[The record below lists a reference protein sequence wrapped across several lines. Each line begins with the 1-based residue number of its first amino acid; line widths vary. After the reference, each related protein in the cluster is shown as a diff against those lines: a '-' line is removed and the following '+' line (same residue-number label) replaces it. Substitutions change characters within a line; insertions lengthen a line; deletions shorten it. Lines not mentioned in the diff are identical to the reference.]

1 MMELINKSKRNLN
14 LSPVKL
20 IVLLYFVAILIA
32 TAILNLPFL
41 LEPGQSL
48 SFFDSFFT
56 AISAISVTGLSV
68 ISIEEVFNTAGYFA
82 LSLIFQLGGIGIMTL
97 GTAVYII
104 LGKKIGIR
112 ERQLILIDQN
122 QTSFSGLVR
131 LMKKIIQT
139 LVLIE
144 LIGMIILSVYFLGI
158 YDTWQEAFLNGY
170 FASVS
175 ATTNAGFNITG
186 ASLIP
191 FADDLLVQMVMI
203 ILMILGAIG
212 FPVLIEV
219 QQWLYSKKNNDKTF
233 RFTTFM
239 KLTTLTYFILLV
251 IGAIVF
257 FALEN
262 QGAFSS
268 QSSIQKMFSSLFYS
282 VTTRSGG
289 QTIMSMAEFSTPTL
303 IVSSL
308 LMFIGASPSSVGG
321 GIRTTTLAVIILAV
335 YNYAKG
341 RQTVKVFKR
350 EISDHDTI
358 RSFVV
363 FVTALFLTVT
373 SIFML
378 SITESF
384 SLIEIAFEVFSA
396 FGTAGLSL
404 GITAGLSTFGR
415 IVIMLLMFIGRIGIF
430 SFLFLIRGEPN
441 KDLYRYPKAKML
453 IG

>member
-1 MMELINKSKRNLN
+1 MEVKNKFKKLQN
-14 LSPVKL
+14 LSPVKV
-20 IVLLYFVAILIA
+20 IVLFYCLAILFSA
-32 TAILNLPFL
+32 VVLNLPFL
-41 LEPGQSL
+41 LEAGQSL
-48 SFFDSFFT
+48 SLFDSLFT
-56 AISAISVTGLSV
+56 AISAISVTGLTV
-68 ISIEEVFNTAGYFA
+68 IPIDEVFNTAGYFA

-144 LIGMIILSVYFLGI
+144 LIGMIILSVYFLGV

-203 ILMILGAIG
+203 ILMVLGAIG

-239 KLTTLTYFILLV
+239 KLTTWTYFILLI

-268 QSSIQKMFSSLFYS
+268 QSSLQSIFSSLFYS

-289 QTIMSMAEFSTPTL
+289 QTIMSMTEFSIPTL

-404 GITAGLSTFGR
+404 GITAGLSPFGR

-430 SFLFLIRGEPN
+430 SFLFLIRGEAN

>member
-32 TAILNLPFL
+32 TAILNLSFL

-68 ISIEEVFNTAGYFA
+68 IPIEEVFNTAGYFA

-112 ERQLILIDQN
+112 VRQLILIDQN

-191 FADDLLVQMVMI
+191 FADDLLVHMVMI

-212 FPVLIEV
+212 FPRSEEHTSEL
-219 QQWLYSKKNNDKTF
+219 
-233 RFTTFM
+233 
-239 KLTTLTYFILLV
+239 
-251 IGAIVF
+251 
-257 FALEN
+257 
-262 QGAFSS
+262 
-268 QSSIQKMFSSLFYS
+268 QSSGHL
-282 VTTRSGG
+282 VCR
-289 QTIMSMAEFSTPTL
+289 
-303 IVSSL
+303 
-308 LMFIGASPSSVGG
+308 
-321 GIRTTTLAVIILAV
+321 ILH
-335 YNYAKG
+335 
-341 RQTVKVFKR
+341 
-350 EISDHDTI
+350 E
-358 RSFVV
+358 
-363 FVTALFLTVT
+363 
-373 SIFML
+373 
-378 SITESF
+378 
-384 SLIEIAFEVFSA
+384 
-396 FGTAGLSL
+396 
-404 GITAGLSTFGR
+404 
-415 IVIMLLMFIGRIGIF
+415 
-430 SFLFLIRGEPN
+430 
-441 KDLYRYPKAKML
+441 
-453 IG
+453 

>member
-144 LIGMIILSVYFLGI
+144 LIGMIILSVYFLGV

-186 ASLIP
+186 ASLLP
-191 FADDLLVQMVMI
+191 FADDLLVQIVTMV
-203 ILMILGAIG
+203 LMVLGAIG

-363 FVTALFLTVT
+363 FVTSLFLTVT

-384 SLIEIAFEVFSA
+384 SLIEIAYEVFSA